1 MGRCNNRR
9 RQQQALEERNV
20 SARSRFSN
28 WRPPNKRGRGRG
40 RGRGKDKDN
49 ERAKTTDRRQSQQ
62 LQINRANV
70 VEKIYK
76 ATQEKKKVFNRT
88 NGLES
93 NFLKNIDLSKV
104 DEVKLPAEAEKTI
117 MNILVDFGVIEKNS
131 IVDNVSDQDTFSV
144 VDDDYDDEYATS
156 AAVHSSAFPS
166 DLKDEE
172 VEVEESEDDEVID
185 DNVSNNTSK
194 KFVSDEKDVLSYLTS
209 YRSFQRIDA
218 ESAIYRVRNGWG
230 SKHKESSPKSDT
242 DGMSMLERLT
252 LALDWLCLHLSEAEL
267 EKGFHQRTRCQ
278 TENER
283 KSNVLRI
290 KAIAHPSISI
300 VRPEE
305 DYIVG
310 SARFIGFLRLGF
322 QYDEIVKACSA
333 WPSESSKAYKS
344 PLDDYAL
351 YELCRILEMKHCE
364 DINLP
369 ENAKTFKGKVS
380 EYDKNFVQMEREEEI
395 SVLEVSV
402 D

>member
-1 MGRCNNRR
+1 MGRYNNRR

-28 WRPPNKRGRGRG
+28 WRPPNKRGRGG
-40 RGRGKDKDN
+40 RGRGKDN
-49 ERAKTTDRRQSQQ
+49 NRAKTTDRRQNQQ

-70 VEKIYK
+70 VDKIYK

-117 MNILVDFGVIEKNS
+117 MNILVDFGVIENSS
-131 IVDNVSDQDTFSV
+131 IVDNVSDQDTFPV

-156 AAVHSSAFPS
+156 AAVHSSAYHS

-172 VEVEESEDDEVID
+172 VDVEEEEEESEDDEDID
-185 DNVSNNTSK
+185 NNASNNTSK
-194 KFVSDEKDVLSYLTS
+194 EFVSDEKDVLSHLTS
-209 YRSFQRIDA
+209 YLSFQRIDA

-230 SKHKESSPKSDT
+230 SKHKKSPPKSDI

-267 EKGFHQRTRCQ
+267 QDGFQQRSK

-283 KSNVLRI
+283 ISNVLRV
-290 KAIAHPSISI
+290 KAIAHPSISV

-305 DYIVG
+305 NYIVG

-333 WPSESSKAYKS
+333 WPSESSKAPKS

-364 DINLP
+364 DMDLP
-369 ENAKTFKGKVS
+369 DNAKTFKGKVS
-380 EYDKNFVQMEREEEI
+380 EHDKNFVQMEREEEI